1 MIKAVFFD
9 VGNTLFF
16 YNYDFLRGLLEER
29 YQFDVSNE
37 ELEATHKIIA
47 RSFGRMLKEGLT
59 HTQIVYEAYTSW
71 FRALGIRDDRI
82 DHIIQTINSHPFKHL
97 FWAKMGEGTIETL
110 NWFLDRDYKLGVI
123 SNAEGQ
129 IERLIRHAGIE
140 DCFEIILDSHDVG
153 YHKPDERIFKKA
165 LKKLKVSPQEAV
177 HVGDLI
183 EADVLGA
190 RAAGIEPILIDH
202 DNRYPDVD
210 CLRVN
215 KLQELK
221 DLPIFNQE

>member
-37 ELEATHKIIA
+37 ELEATSKIIQK
-47 RSFGRMLKEGLT
+47 SFGKMIREGMS
-59 HTQIVYEAYTSW
+59 HTEIAYEAYFSW
-71 FRALGIRDDRI
+71 FRAIGIREDKI
-82 DHIIQTINSHPFKHL
+82 DHIIQTINTHPFKHL
-97 FWAKMGEGTIETL
+97 FWAKMADGAIDTL
-110 NWFLDRDYKLGVI
+110 NWFLDRGYKLGII

-165 LKKLKVSPQEAV
+165 LKTLKVNPQEAV
-177 HVGDLI
+177 HIGDLI

-190 RAAGIEPILIDH
+190 RAAGIEPILIDR
-202 DNRYPDVD
+202 DNCYTDID

-221 DLPIFNQE
+221 DLPIFNQA